1 MDKEKIYNEMRI
13 MLKDAIAHLE
23 KATQNDCVDDI
34 FITLARDEINELVF
48 MFEKVAAEIK
58 CADG

>member
-1 MDKEKIYNEMRI
+1 